1 MSILKIVKRLVF
13 YPLGILKGIHQL
25 GVNHSRDIYNKRRF
39 KKSIIDKECSIDE
52 YSKID
57 AFSHILSNT
66 IINKSTIR
74 SYSYVGR
81 NCIVQ
86 NATIGKFCSIAN
98 DVFLGLGKHPIENFS
113 TSPLFYRKKNTLKID
128 LVDTDLD
135 FDEYENIIVGNDVWI
150 GARAII
156 MDGVKINNGAIVAA
170 NSVVTKDVPAY
181 AIVGG
186 VPAKILKYRFNE
198 KKIETL
204 LNTEW
209 WDDDLQTIKS
219 KINNLNRL

>member
-1 MSILKIVKRLVF
+1 MGK
-13 YPLGILKGIHQL
+13 
-25 GVNHSRDIYNKRRF
+25 
-39 KKSIIDKECSIDE
+39 
-52 YSKID
+52 SKITFD
-57 AFSHILSNT
+57 IDMDVNNVPES
-66 IINKSTIR
+66 INW
-74 SYSYVGR
+74 
-81 NCIVQ
+81 
-86 NATIGKFCSIAN
+86 NATDTGDKGVADAVMISMWDKN
-98 DVFLGLGKHPIENFS
+98 E
-113 TSPLFYRKKNTLKID
+113 KNTLKID